1 MFPNL
6 KQLREMSAK
15 LITISVL
22 VSVIINCHACMGTP
36 LGDDTE
42 GQQLN
47 ALKLNQ
53 ASYQGGTTAGH
64 RWMPWHENP
73 LYQRYHAPGTDF
85 AGRFPA
91 AIKIDKGLEVNMNWD

>member
-36 LGDDTE
+36 LGDDTD

-91 AIKIDKGLEVNMNWD
+91 AIKIDKGLEVNMH